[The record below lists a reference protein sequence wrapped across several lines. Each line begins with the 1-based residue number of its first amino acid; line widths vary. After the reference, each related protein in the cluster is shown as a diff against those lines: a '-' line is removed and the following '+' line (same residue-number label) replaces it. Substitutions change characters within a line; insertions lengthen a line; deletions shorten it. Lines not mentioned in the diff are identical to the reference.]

1 MKGRGLQILLICS
14 LVLNVFVIGGIVGA
28 AIMWHRAEAER
39 PVAVGGLGRAG
50 RLRQAAMVLSPPYRR
65 ELRFTLIETMKDLRP
80 QIQDARE
87 ARLEVGRLLDQP
99 KLDGP
104 TLKAALDK
112 ARTAD
117 VAIRTRL
124 ETVVADFAARLPAE
138 EREALARGLA
148 PGGLRVSRGTR
159 P

>member
-1 MKGRGLQILLICS
+1 VKGRGLQILLICS
-14 LVLNVFVIGGIVGA
+14 LVLNVFVIGGIGGA
-28 AIMWHRAEAER
+28 AIMWHRAEAQR
-39 PVAVGGLGRAG
+39 PVAAGGLGRAG
-50 RLRQAAMVLSPPYRR
+50 RLRQAAMALSPPYRR
-65 ELRFTLIETMKDLRP
+65 ELRLTLTETMKDLRP

-87 ARLEVGRLLDQP
+87 ARLEAGRLLDQP

-104 TLKAALDK
+104 ALKAALDK
-112 ARTAD
+112 ARSAD

-124 ETVVADFAARLPAE
+124 ETVVADFAARLPGE

-148 PGGLRVSRGTR
+148 TGGSRPARGAQ